1 MAIVEVFLGAFLKVL
16 LGKMASGEWLE
27 FLRHEGIHAQL
38 SDWTNPLSQ
47 IQALLT
53 DAEDKQ
59 LTDRVKLMSEPP
71 LASSSKNA
79 LAGKKFLIVLDD
91 VWNKK
96 DSDWNVLKK
105 PFNDGA
111 QGSKVLVTTRDREVS
126 GMMTT
131 VELHDIKILS
141 KEDCCLS
148 SLKTLSIS
156 SKEKEDLV
164 GSSFPIDGLLLPT
177 SLIYRYIW
185 DFRNLEKLSSKLFQ
199 NLTSLEELE
208 IDGCPRLKSLPVQR
222 LPPSLKR
229 LWIRG
234 SRKLT
239 GKCEKGKGK
248 YWRHL
253 AHISQVDVLGDV
265 DVDVV
270 DDDDDDDDDNDEN
283 SGLGLNPGWLSLDW
297 LHNCTNISF
306 LWGYH
311 VACKNF
317 RIQTGK
323 IPHYILLKWQGW
335 NHSEAVDFLDTFLS
349 MNPDSRVLRLKA
361 CNLSEKIFGVL
372 DVEKKVINDYDY
384 DYLFAQNGLVA
395 YKDGKLIGTQSLRS
409 YLGEEKLK
417 IGTFIAFRSG
427 LLNVSPIGQNCSQE
441 ERDEFEKYDKVLNIR
456 PKMVSVLCEKFA
468 HLNLTFSIEGKISF
482 DGGNDH
488 EIYESERTMGH
499 TVTSPEDTVKQCT
512 ALFLS
517 KQKLMFTSSA
527 TQYFSSAEVGHVTAS
542 MARLPVTPTIFLWF
556 CCIIF

>member
-1 MAIVEVFLGAFLKVL
+1 
-16 LGKMASGEWLE
+16 
-27 FLRHEGIHAQL
+27 
-38 SDWTNPLSQ
+38 
-47 IQALLT
+47 
-53 DAEDKQ
+53 
-59 LTDRVKLMSEPP
+59 MSEPP
-71 LASSSKNA
+71 LASSSKTTCFNNLEQAQVKLKNA

-141 KEDCCLS
+141 KEDCWSLFARHAFANTIIDAYPNLYQLKIGLHSLS

-177 SLIYRYIW
+177 SLIYHYIW

-208 IDGCPRLKSLPVQR
+208 IDGCPRLKSLLVQR

-270 DDDDDDDDDNDEN
+270 DDDDDDDDDNDE
-283 SGLGLNPGWLSLDW
+283 
-297 LHNCTNISF
+297 
-306 LWGYH
+306 
-311 VACKNF
+311 
-317 RIQTGK
+317 K
-323 IPHYILLKWQGW
+323 IPDYILLKWQGW
-335 NHSEAVDFLDTFLS
+335 NHSSEAVDFLDTFLS

-417 IGTFIAFRSG
+417 AFRSG

-517 KQKLMFTSSA
+517 KQVDV
-527 TQYFSSAEVGHVTAS
+527 Y
-542 MARLPVTPTIFLWF
+542 
-556 CCIIF
+556 